1 MIPNFTIGD
10 NVISAYMIMTVIGI
24 FAAGCFSISKV
35 KGEEE
40 KLEFLCALLWSGVGL
55 VIGGHLL
62 FGITNIEGII
72 DCIANNRG
80 IKTFISYFSGNV
92 FYGGLLGGLGAFL
105 LYFRIKKLNY
115 KEYLDQGALFVP
127 FFHCFGRVGCFLS
140 GCCYG
145 VESSIGFVYHHSL
158 VEAANGVRRFPIQ
171 LVEAG
176 LNLLLFFLLWYLFKK
191 EKLQQRLLYLYF
203 LIYPII
209 RFTLE
214 FFRGDSYRGFLFGL
228 STSQLIS
235 ILLFLYAVIMLVVTR
250 KKEAKS

>member
-1 MIPNFTIGD
+1 
-10 NVISAYMIMTVIGI
+10 
-24 FAAGCFSISKV
+24 
-35 KGEEE
+35 
-40 KLEFLCALLWSGVGL
+40 
-55 VIGGHLL
+55 
-62 FGITNIEGII
+62 
-72 DCIANNRG
+72 
-80 IKTFISYFSGNV
+80 
-92 FYGGLLGGLGAFL
+92 
-105 LYFRIKKLNY
+105 
-115 KEYLDQGALFVP
+115 
-127 FFHCFGRVGCFLS
+127 
-140 GCCYG
+140 
-145 VESSIGFVYHHSL
+145 L